1 MKSNEFIELS
11 ICLTDIDKTA
21 ITTASNGKKY
31 LNVQVSVSTE
41 RKFEKNASMTVYNK
55 ETKARAY
62 IGNGKLKAWVDKKP
76 IDIEV
81 LPETANEN
89 TTARPEVVQPADY
102 ILTPLANADGDP
114 LPF

>member
-1 MKSNEFIELS
+1 MKSNEFIDLS
-11 ICLTDIDKTA
+11 ICLSDIDKTA

-76 IDIEV
+76 VDVEV
-81 LPETANEN
+81 LPETASEAMPV
-89 TTARPEVVQPADY
+89 TQTASIVSYVVE
-102 ILTPLANADGDP
+102 TPGQTDD